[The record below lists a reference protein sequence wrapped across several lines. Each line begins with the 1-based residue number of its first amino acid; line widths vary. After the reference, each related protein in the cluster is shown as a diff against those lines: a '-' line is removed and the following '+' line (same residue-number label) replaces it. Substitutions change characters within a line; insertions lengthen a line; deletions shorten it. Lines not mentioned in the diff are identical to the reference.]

1 MELWRNQQMNE
12 YFTDFVFFF
21 ICLYTP
27 ISLEENYKHVDQVET
42 FQLCLVS
49 LNIFWYLF
57 LSFLI

>member
-12 YFTDFVFFF
+12 YFIDFVFFF

-49 LNIFWYLF
+49 LNIF
-57 LSFLI
+57 